1 MLKFVFLEKGL
12 GIISP
17 SHVANN
23 FSRKM
28 FLMLYSINWPTLIVW
43 FAFTSWDIE
52 QHVHCNY
59 LFPTIPQINFD
70 SQSLSPFS
78 ILFASI
84 SENFLAQASML
95 LLFQYVATPREGR
108 ERSDLFLQSGPFQ
121 TWVGLKNLYEI
132 LSQNMSN

>member
-1 MLKFVFLEKGL
+1 MLNFVFLEKGL

-17 SHVANN
+17 PHVANN

-59 LFPTIPQINFD
+59 LFPTIVLLQPVTLPIFNIVCKYFRKFLGASFHVVTLPMCCNTERGAREVWFISAKWTIPNLSW
-70 SQSLSPFS
+70 SQKFVWNIVTKHEQL
-78 ILFASI
+78 
-84 SENFLAQASML
+84 
-95 LLFQYVATPREGR
+95 T
-108 ERSDLFLQSGPFQ
+108 
-121 TWVGLKNLYEI
+121 
-132 LSQNMSN
+132 